1 MIPINFDIY
10 LLIQNDSDND
20 VKEMGEIEEI
30 IGINNKDIIS
40 ELKTS
45 NNKTSIMT
53 SSTGKS
59 LKRKH
64 DDEHTIV
71 EEEASVGKKLA
82 TEKIMDDKPEIT
94 ITLKSKEAEVA

>member
-1 MIPINFDIY
+1 M
-10 LLIQNDSDND
+10 QNDSDND

-30 IGINNKDIIS
+30 IGINKDTIS

-64 DDEHTIV
+64 DDEHATII
-71 EEEASVGKKLA
+71 EEEAGAMKKLA
-82 TEKIMDDKPEIT
+82 TEKMMGDKPEIT